1 MNVKYFFQRYLLFMA
16 PDNTL
21 QDCDGI
27 VEGSA
32 IDSEIIQD
40 YKKGNQMHLQMNPN
54 KTSKKVPACPIWL
67 KLGFSVVGSLGGV
80 LP

>member
-1 MNVKYFFQRYLLFMA
+1 MA

-27 VEGSA
+27 AEGSA

-40 YKKGNQMHLQMNPN
+40 YKKGNQMHLQMNPS
-54 KTSKKVPACPIWL
+54 KISKKVCWWFFVLLPIAL
-67 KLGFSVVGSLGGV
+67 LILGKF
-80 LP
+80 